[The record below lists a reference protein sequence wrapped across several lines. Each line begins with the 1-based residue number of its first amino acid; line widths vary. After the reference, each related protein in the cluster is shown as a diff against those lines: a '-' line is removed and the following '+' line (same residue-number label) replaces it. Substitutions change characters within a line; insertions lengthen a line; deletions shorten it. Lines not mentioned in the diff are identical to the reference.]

1 MGFNEALLTMAD
13 VVTIDFL
20 RAFQLMVVILGL
32 VIIYFATKGYMKTN
46 SKSLLYL
53 AVGFLFVTIGAVSA
67 GLLFEL
73 LDYGLTTVGAIQ
85 SAMEVIGFIVI
96 VYSIVRKRD

>member
-1 MGFNEALLTMAD
+1 MGFNEALLTMVDLAS
-13 VVTIDFL
+13 IDFL

-32 VIIYFATKGYMKTN
+32 VIIYFATKGYMKTK

-53 AVGFLFVTIGAVSA
+53 AVGFLFVTIGGVSA

-73 LDYGLTTVGAIQ
+73 LNYDIITVEAIQ
-85 SAMEVIGFIVI
+85 SATRVVGFIVI
-96 VYSIVRKRD
+96 VYSIVRKKD